1 MTDLIR
7 DYLGLTKPRVIPLLL
22 LVTLATMLLASE
34 GAPSWVTVAVT
45 LLGGTLAIGG
55 AQAMNAY
62 IDRDLD
68 RKMKRTRDRPLA
80 AGRIS
85 PASALV
91 FELALATVSLML
103 MGFVVNVMSALLTLG
118 TLVFYVVVYSRVLKM
133 RTAQN
138 IVIGGA
144 AGAAP
149 ALIGWAAATNEL
161 GLTPFLLF
169 AVVFV
174 WTPPHFWALA
184 LVIRE
189 EYEHAGVP
197 MLPVVAGERAA
208 ANQILIYTLIMIP
221 LTLLIVPV
229 ASLGW
234 IYATAATILG
244 GALVALEVRLIR
256 TRTRDA
262 ARDIFFYSMI
272 YLALL
277 FGAMVL
283 DSQLGFA

>member
-1 MTDLIR
+1 MTTAR

-34 GAPSWVTVAVT
+34 GAPSWMAISVT

-55 AQAMNAY
+55 AQALNAY
-62 IDRDLD
+62 IDRDID
-68 RKMKRTRDRPLA
+68 RKMERTRNRPLA

-91 FELALATVSLML
+91 FGITLATVSFIV
-103 MGFVVNVMSALLTLG
+103 MGLVVNLMSALLTLG
-118 TLVFYVVVYSRVLKM
+118 ALAYYVIVYSRLLKL
-133 RTAQN
+133 RTTQN

-161 GLTPFLLF
+161 ALTPVLLF
-169 AVVFV
+169 AVVFF
-174 WTPPHFWALA
+174 WTPPHSWALA
-184 LVIRE
+184 LVIRD
-189 EYEHAGVP
+189 EYKDAGVP
-197 MLPVVAGERAA
+197 MLPVVAGERVAA
-208 ANQILIYTLIMIP
+208 IQILIYTLILVP
-221 LTLLIVPV
+221 LTLLMVPV

-234 IYATAATILG
+234 IYGASAMILG
-244 GALVALEVRLIR
+244 GILVALEIRLLRLR
-256 TRTRDA
+256 TTDA

-283 DSQLGFA
+283 DYQLGLA